1 MNAPRAFHWRLSSLD
16 DATNKQLVADFV
28 GVPYERELRNVREAA
43 EKLTTMISGEEES
56 DDEEEDSND
65 EADY

>member
-1 MNAPRAFHWRLSSLD
+1 M
-16 DATNKQLVADFV
+16 ADFV
-28 GVPYERELRNVREAA
+28 RVPYERELRNVREAA